1 MAGKVNDLA
10 FKGTNLGHI
19 RAEKVN
25 VLQLSVLVCKK
36 IHPSAFNGFTFNSA
50 ASLIRE
56 IGVTLKNLRTVKV
69 FR

>member
-25 VLQLSVLVCKK
+25 VIQLSVLVREK
-36 IHPSAFNGFTFNSA
+36 IHPSAFRGFTFNSA
-50 ASLIRE
+50 VS
-56 IGVTLKNLRTVKV
+56 
-69 FR
+69 

>member
-25 VLQLSVLVCKK
+25 VIQLSVLVYEK
-36 IHPSAFNGFTFNSA
+36 IHPSAFRGFTFNSA
-50 ASLIRE
+50 ASLIRVIE
-56 IGVTLKNLRTVKV
+56 VKEPQD
-69 FR
+69 

>member
-25 VLQLSVLVCKK
+25 VIQLSVLVCVKL
-36 IHPSAFNGFTFNSA
+36 HPSAFRGFTCNSA
-50 ASLIRE
+50 ASLI
-56 IGVTLKNLRTVKV
+56 GVIDIKLKNLRTEKV
-69 FR
+69 SR

>member
-25 VLQLSVLVCKK
+25 VIKRSVLVCEKLQ
-36 IHPSAFNGFTFNSA
+36 PSAFRGFTFNFT
-50 ASLIRE
+50 ASLIRV
-56 IGVTLKNLRTVKV
+56 IDIKLQNLRTEKV
-69 FR
+69 SR